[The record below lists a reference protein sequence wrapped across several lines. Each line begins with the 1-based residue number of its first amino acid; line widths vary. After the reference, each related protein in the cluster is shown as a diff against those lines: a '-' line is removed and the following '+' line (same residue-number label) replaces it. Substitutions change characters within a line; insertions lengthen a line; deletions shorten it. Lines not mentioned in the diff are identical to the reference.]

1 MAEAAIYVPH
11 GRVPDR
17 RGFAPAIVAEQ
28 LARRQTRFTPTM
40 ISAGEPGDRRFEQID
55 ELACHR
61 LKLSPA
67 YVRVFQKMTR
77 IDPWPVH
84 ARLARLLRQAP
95 PDILHVHQ
103 LEFPV
108 GDFLRRYGAPLPI
121 VVHAHVTTQQPG
133 AVAADAYLAVS
144 DYVRR
149 RLAAKGF
156 PDEALHVVR
165 NGVDCDAF
173 SPASASRKAELR
185 ALAGIPQDAPVL
197 LFFGRKQE
205 VKGFDSFL
213 EIAARLM
220 PQLPELRVFAIGP
233 EPHDSRD
240 EASYARRCALQ
251 RELEQGA
258 RFFDLPSLA
267 HAQLADYLRLADVAL
282 LPSRAEPQGMAMLE
296 AMAAGCATISTRVG
310 GIPESID
317 DGISGVLLDNP
328 LDLDA
333 AVVAVQSLLRDGTRS
348 AALAEQARRVVTRR
362 FDWAVSAAACEAVYE
377 NVLAKRLAGAPHH
390 PRRRRA

>member
-28 LARRQTRFTPTM
+28 LARHQTRFTPTM
-40 ISAGEPGDRRFEQID
+40 ISAGEPGDRRFECID
-55 ELACHR
+55 RLACHR
-61 LKLSPA
+61 LNLSST
-67 YVRVFQKMTR
+67 YVRLFQKITR
-77 IDPWPVH
+77 IDPWPLH
-84 ARLARLLRQAP
+84 ARLAKLLRQAP

-108 GDFLRRYGAPLPI
+108 GDFLRRFGAPLPV
-121 VVHAHVTTQQPG
+121 VVHAHVTTQKPG
-133 AVAADAYLAVS
+133 AVVADAYLAVS

-149 RLAAKGF
+149 RLVDKGF
-156 PDEALHVVR
+156 PAEALHVVR
-165 NGVDCDAF
+165 NGVDSDVF
-173 SPASASRKAELR
+173 SPATPARKTELR
-185 ALAGIPQDAPVL
+185 ALVGIPKDAPVL

-205 VKGFDSFL
+205 VKGFDCFL

-220 PQLPELRVFAIGP
+220 PLIPELRVFAIGP
-233 EPHDSRD
+233 EPLDSRD
-240 EASYARRCALQ
+240 EASYSRRHALQ
-251 RELEQGA
+251 HELEQGA
-258 RFFDLPSLA
+258 RFFDLPSLP

-296 AMAAGCATISTRVG
+296 AMAAGCATVSTRVG

-317 DGISGVLLDNP
+317 DGISGVLLDSP

-333 AVVAVQSLLRDGTRS
+333 AVRAVHSLLSDNKRS

-362 FDWAVSAAACEAVYE
+362 FDWAVSAAASEAVYE
-377 NVLAKRLAGAPHH
+377 DVLSRRLVGAPTQS
-390 PRRRRA
+390 